1 MTDAEL
7 IERLQREV
15 SDLRST
21 LVDVCDSH
29 AHLRIT
35 MDGIRIIRQLAND
48 TSQPFST
55 NGVLKALEA
64 DDKGAAL
71 GALRKSGFAVGQ
83 YFQHYK
89 GGKYVITDL
98 GVFENTLEPIVGY
111 RASPMLEDWTWFR
124 TLDDFRGSVPQG
136 DTLVP
141 RFMAIKFTALPPH
154 K

>member
-15 SDLRST
+15 DDLRST
-21 LVDVCDSH
+21 LIDVCDSH
-29 AHLRIT
+29 TQLRIT
-35 MDGIRIIRQLAND
+35 MDGVRVIRQLAND
-48 TSQPFST
+48 TSQPFSA
-55 NGVLKALEA
+55 NGVLKALEV

-71 GALRKSGFAVGQ
+71 VALHKSGLAVGQ

-111 RASPMLEDWTWFR
+111 RASPMVEDWTWFR
-124 TLDDFRGSVPQG
+124 TLDDFCGLIPQG
-136 DTLVP
+136 NTLVP
-141 RFMAIKFTALPPH
+141 RFAPFRPWER
-154 K
+154 